1 MNKHLHMMEKVTYI
15 KENGLQSSKTVMEEL
30 YKWSELECLRKHVK
44 FRLFKVYGIAELSQ
58 DGIEE
63 SDIDAELYFA
73 FCKAVERY
81 QLHDDLPET
90 EEEKMFITYCHRYMD
105 GDVKRFIEKENR
117 ISHYYTWLLM
127 RIKANGYDVFSN
139 TEECIEIIRDTRKRK
154 ETGNIQ
160 PEKSLERLRKALIEK
175 DYLTYDASLMLPYED
190 ERLPYEQLIEILH
203 AKFTKDEWEL
213 FYAYFFEF
221 DQNRRKTVVSMS
233 KRYNKSTTY
242 MYNEIRK
249 IKEKARRI
257 VKYDYFCDNSYML
270 AKEEVELW

>member
-127 RIKANGYDVFSN
+127 RIKANGWV
-139 TEECIEIIRDTRKRK
+139 
-154 ETGNIQ
+154 
-160 PEKSLERLRKALIEK
+160 
-175 DYLTYDASLMLPYED
+175 
-190 ERLPYEQLIEILH
+190 
-203 AKFTKDEWEL
+203 
-213 FYAYFFEF
+213 
-221 DQNRRKTVVSMS
+221 
-233 KRYNKSTTY
+233 
-242 MYNEIRK
+242 
-249 IKEKARRI
+249 
-257 VKYDYFCDNSYML
+257 
-270 AKEEVELW
+270 

>member
-127 RIKANGYDVFSN
+127 RSKQMVTMYFQILKNALKLSEMPEREKKLVTFSQ
-139 TEECIEIIRDTRKRK
+139 KRVW
-154 ETGNIQ
+154 N
-160 PEKSLERLRKALIEK
+160 
-175 DYLTYDASLMLPYED
+175 D
-190 ERLPYEQLIEILH
+190 
-203 AKFTKDEWEL
+203 
-213 FYAYFFEF
+213 
-221 DQNRRKTVVSMS
+221 
-233 KRYNKSTTY
+233 
-242 MYNEIRK
+242 
-249 IKEKARRI
+249 
-257 VKYDYFCDNSYML
+257 
-270 AKEEVELW
+270 